1 MPSTAIDRRRS
12 LGWLAA
18 LLAAPLLAPLGAQ
31 AAPRPLFLSA
41 RGDGQGR
48 YFVSGFDRDGRPA
61 FDLALPGRGHA
72 VVPRPGP
79 PHSQGQ
85 AVVFARRPGGFALV
99 LDLEAGRVLQR
110 LDSAEGRH
118 FYGHGVF
125 SQDGRT
131 LFSSENAYETGRGVI
146 GIRDATDGYRRLG
159 EYPSYETGPHDLRL
173 LGDGKTLVVA
183 NGGILTHPESGRA
196 KLNLPEM
203 SPSLAYLDLADGRL
217 RADYRLPA
225 EHHRLSI
232 RHLVVGPDDQVAIAL
247 QYEGPRSDLPPLV
260 ALHRGQDAIALLAAP
275 EPVQRRMRNYCGS
288 LALDSA
294 GEVLAVSSPRGGLIT
309 FWALGEGRFL
319 GSTAL
324 PDGCGVAPA
333 AAPGTFL
340 LTSGRG
346 DRAVFDVA
354 RETVSPIAAGFG
366 PGVQW
371 DNHLTAWPRI

>member
-1 MPSTAIDRRRS
+1 MGIDRRQS

-18 LLAAPLLAPLGAQ
+18 GLATPLLARIRPGR

-41 RGDGQGR
+41 RGDGRGR
-48 YFVSGFDRDGRPA
+48 YFVSGFDGDGRPA

-72 VVPRPGP
+72 VVPRPGSP
-79 PHSQGQ
+79 RHRQ
-85 AVVFARRPGGFALV
+85 AVVFARRPGSFALV
-99 LDLEAGRVLQR
+99 LDLEAGRILRR
-110 LDSAEGRH
+110 LDSGEGRH

-125 SQDGRT
+125 SPDGRT
-131 LFSSENAYETGRGVI
+131 LFSSENAFDSGRGVI

-173 LGDGKTLVVA
+173 LADGRTLVVA
-183 NGGILTHPESGRA
+183 NGGVLTHPDSGRA

-203 SPSLAYLDLADGRL
+203 SPSLAYLDLADGAL

-225 EHHRLSI
+225 AYHRLSI
-232 RHLVVGPDDQVAIAL
+232 RHLAVGPDDRVAIAL
-247 QYEGPRSDLPPLV
+247 QYEGPRADLPPLV
-260 ALHRGQDAIALLAAP
+260 ALHGGEDAIALLAAP
-275 EPVQRRMRNYCGS
+275 EAVQRRMRNYCGS

-294 GEVLAVSSPRGGLIT
+294 GETLAVSCPRGGLVT
-309 FWALGEGRFL
+309 FWAPREGRFL
-319 GSTAL
+319 RAQAL

-346 DRAVFDVA
+346 ARATYDVA
-354 RETVSPIAAGFG
+354 RGEASLLAPGFG
-366 PGVQW
+366 PGAQW
-371 DNHLTAWPRI
+371 DNHLTAWPGL